1 MGKETWKDIPFIHG
15 YQISD
20 CGNLRSFRAGNGYTG
35 QCWNSIPHP
44 ITPGRYT
51 ARRNKLGY
59 MCINYRILLPD
70 GHYKHKT
77 MSLHKAVMLTFVG
90 PCPDGL
96 EIRHLN
102 GDISDN
108 HLANLAYGTHQE
120 NMADKK
126 IHGTEL
132 IGSKSF
138 SAKLIENDVL
148 IIRQRYAKGGI
159 TQQQLATEYGLSSTA
174 MGELLLGHHWAHVE
188 KINPEQELYYTE
200 QPRGDVTELTRN
212 GIEIWVDIPDCY
224 GYQVSNLGRIRSKW
238 AKGVRPRVLGPR
250 WWIMKLIDT
259 RNRNGEIITRG
270 VHICPEGEKPFNS
283 PVRTIVARVFIG
295 DSQGK
300 ESFHIDGDKSN
311 CRLDNITYGTRYEIM
326 RAAATRGAYSIPKIL
341 TAEKV
346 LEIRRRGANGE
357 IQRKL
362 AEEFCVCPATISNII
377 KRKIWRH
384 I

>member
-35 QCWNSIPHP
+35 QCLNSIPHP

-148 IIRQRYAKGGI
+148 IIRQQYAKGGI

-174 MGELLLGHHWAHVE
+174 MGELLLGHHWAHVAMFE
-188 KINPEQELYYTE
+188 PEI
-200 QPRGDVTELTRN
+200 QPFYPSDCFIGQDHNALIRQGVEVWR
-212 GIEIWVDIPDCY
+212 DIPNHH
-224 GYQVSNLGRIRSKW
+224 GYQVSNMGQVCSRWER
-238 AKGVRPRVLGPR
+238 GVRPRRLGPR
-250 WWIMKLIDT
+250 WIIMKGTKTNST
-259 RNRNGEIITRG
+259 RVIRL
-270 VHICPEGEKPFNS
+270 S
-283 PVRTIVARVFIG
+283 PIG
-295 DSQGK
+295 KIS
-300 ESFHIDGDKSN
+300 
-311 CRLDNITYGTRYEIM
+311 R
-326 RAAATRGAYSIPKIL
+326 AYSVI
-341 TAEKV
+341 
-346 LEIRRRGANGE
+346 
-357 IQRKL
+357 KL
-362 AEEFCVCPATISNII
+362 VRSEE
-377 KRKIWRH
+377 H
-384 I
+384 